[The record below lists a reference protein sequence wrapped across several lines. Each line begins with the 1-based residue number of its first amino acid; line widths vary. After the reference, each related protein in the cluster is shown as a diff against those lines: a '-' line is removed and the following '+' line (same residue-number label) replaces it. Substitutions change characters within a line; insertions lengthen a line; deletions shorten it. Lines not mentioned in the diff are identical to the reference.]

1 MTSTSDVS
9 QDASS
14 IGRMRTRRG
23 GSPTLRWL
31 RENLFSSISSSLITL
46 LLLAVLAKAVLS
58 LVQWGIWDA
67 VWTTP
72 GNDSSACRAVRGL
85 GACWAVIAEKYRFI
99 LFGTYPFEQQWRP

>member
-1 MTSTSDVS
+1 MTSTTDVP

-14 IGRMRTRRG
+14 IGRMRTHRRG
-23 GSPTLRWL
+23 SRALRWL

-46 LLLAVLAKAVLS
+46 LLVALLVKALFS

-72 GNDSSACRAVRGL
+72 GNNSSACHAVRGL
-85 GACWAVIAEKYRFI
+85 GACWAVISEKYRFI
-99 LFGTYPFEQQWRP
+99 LFGTYPFDQQWRP